1 MKTRKEAIA
10 FCRSFAGVYEDYPF
24 HDDNWTVMRHTKN
37 KKTFA
42 FIYERN
48 GCTWINVKVDPEWRD
63 FWRNAFSAVL
73 PAYHMNKTHWNSII
87 LNGTIPEEDIKRMIG
102 ESYDLT
108 A

>member
-1 MKTRKEAIA
+1 
-10 FCRSFAGVYEDYPF
+10 
-24 HDDNWTVMRHTKN
+24 MRHTKN
-37 KKTFA
+37 KKIFA

-63 FWRNAFSAVL
+63 FWRNTFSAVI